1 MENVSRY
8 ELLRN
13 KFRCQC
19 PYLQKCC
26 CCIPLR
32 MGLLFCGYLK
42 LVSAVVLI
50 GTAFMPLAWMVVM
63 LKMENGFDVVTLL
76 IVILS
81 IAVLVT
87 DLVFSIVFI
96 VSAHKKS
103 RKAMQA
109 YYYYMI
115 GLLVALTI
123 LFVLFIILFMVSL
136 NHWYDNDLIISTSVV
151 YILDTSLHCYLTMLV
166 RSGVYKFENDFNF
179 RYIRN
184 IDVDPV
190 CVMES

>member
-1 MENVSRY
+1 MEN
-8 ELLRN
+8 
-13 KFRCQC
+13 
-19 PYLQKCC
+19 
-26 CCIPLR
+26 
-32 MGLLFCGYLK
+32 
-42 LVSAVVLI
+42 VSAVVLI